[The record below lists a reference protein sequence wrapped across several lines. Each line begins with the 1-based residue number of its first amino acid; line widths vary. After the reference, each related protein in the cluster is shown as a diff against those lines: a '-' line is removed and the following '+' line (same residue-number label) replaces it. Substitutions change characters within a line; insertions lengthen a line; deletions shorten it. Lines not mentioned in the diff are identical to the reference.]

1 MKLRRNQINMK
12 VDDETEAALKRL
24 AAVRGLTVSALSV
37 QLLTE
42 QLDAQ
47 QKGASAVFD
56 EVSAQFDERLAE
68 HDRRLVNQVEVIV
81 KPLKRELTIIKAQVD
96 MLLECMAPERR
107 ADYQQGVA
115 KLIQSNGVAR

>member
-1 MKLRRNQINMK
+1 MKLRRNQINVK
-12 VDDETEAALKRL
+12 VDDEIDAALKRL

-47 QKGASAVFD
+47 QRAASAVFD

-68 HDRRLVNQVEVIV
+68 HDRRLMGEIEAAI
-81 KPLKRELTIIKAQVD
+81 KPLKRELTVIKAQID
-96 MLLECMAPERR
+96 MVLECIAPE
-107 ADYQQGVA
+107 
-115 KLIQSNGVAR
+115 